1 MFVTQD
7 TLIKAAAILTEIM
20 KLEGILGFKRL
31 EHEKIGIQNLIGYKL
46 SKVTHNL
53 QNLKSR
59 RKYGMLTKNK
69 FCFQEEN

>member
-7 TLIKAAAILTEIM
+7 TLIKSAAILTEIL

-31 EHEKIGIQNLIGYKL
+31 EHKRIGIQNLIGYRL
-46 SKVTHNL
+46 SKVTHSL
-53 QNLKSR
+53 RNLKSR